1 MSKVIVMDS
10 HDELM
15 SVPDVAKRIGTEPN
29 FVRVLLNTGLLPC
42 IRFGRYRRVRKFA
55 LNEFLKRYE
64 GHDLTAIVAEMK
76 AAAK

>member
-1 MSKVIVMDS
+1 MEKIIVMDS

-15 SVPDVAKRIGTEPN
+15 SVPDVAKRLGTEPN
-29 FVRVLLNTGLLPC
+29 FVRDLLNTGLLPC

-55 LNEFLKRYE
+55 LNEFLKA
-64 GHDLTAIVAEMK
+64 HDNTDLLATVEKIK